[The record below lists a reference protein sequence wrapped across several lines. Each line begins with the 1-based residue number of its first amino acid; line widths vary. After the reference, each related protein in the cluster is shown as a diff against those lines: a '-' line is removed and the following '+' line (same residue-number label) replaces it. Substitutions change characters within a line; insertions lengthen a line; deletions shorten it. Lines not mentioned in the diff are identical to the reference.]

1 MGGIEDSIFSPL
13 QAALR
18 FRGCIPRTLKTSC
31 GIIEIPFENTFLVS
45 FCLILTVDVCEG
57 VRHADVKCRSKRQD
71 HRTDSMPAFTL
82 VLSLGL

>member
-18 FRGCIPRTLKTSC
+18 FRGCIPRTLLKTSC

-45 FCLILTVDVCEG
+45 FCLILTVDVCEC
-57 VRHADVKCRSKRQD
+57 VRHADVNAGPSAKTTGPILCR
-71 HRTDSMPAFTL
+71 HLP
-82 VLSLGL
+82 